1 MRQAYD
7 DNHLNPTPKS
17 SHLKLDKPW
26 FTDGHFPPIQLNDT
40 EMQNIRPEVTE
51 TEKGAGRKY
60 QNTKDIKEEL
70 DQKISQSATEG
81 DSDKAQAN
89 TKKQTTEECCD
100 GIKHVPDS
108 ECRNEKSEVGEAVYL
123 NGPEQDTPEAE
134 NESDNRY
141 LIIDANEEENLGL
154 PKKASEII
162 NEALY
167 WRRKIEG
174 EEVAGAL
181 ACSKQT
187 EINKLND
194 DVFVNDCRKI
204 KHSSTKDEDHLRRL
218 AAKII
223 IQKVYDRVRCYENYI
238 RRADWADEPSSPPRD
253 LVTIPVAYSFAGPY
267 EKVENLY
274 DKTGDFLRHH

>member
-1 MRQAYD
+1 
-7 DNHLNPTPKS
+7 
-17 SHLKLDKPW
+17 
-26 FTDGHFPPIQLNDT
+26 
-40 EMQNIRPEVTE
+40 MQNIRPEVTE
-51 TEKGAGRKY
+51 TENGAGRKY

-70 DQKISQSATEG
+70 DQKISQTATEG

-89 TKKQTTEECCD
+89 TKKQTIEECCD

-123 NGPEQDTPEAE
+123 KDPEQDTLEAE

-141 LIIDANEEENLGL
+141 LIIDVNEEENLGL

-174 EEVAGAL
+174 EEAASAL
-181 ACSKQT
+181 ACSNQT

-204 KHSSTKDEDHLRRL
+204 KHSSTKDEDHVRRL